1 MTAADLSPIPAL
13 TVSRE
18 RVAFALSAIAAVLW
32 GASFEATRIALH
44 DLPPWTAASG
54 RFVIA
59 AVAIFTWMLIVE
71 RGGWRALRRN
81 APAFAVLGILG
92 VAGFNASLF
101 LGMRTSSPVT
111 AALILGTVP
120 LTTNL
125 LDALFSLRW
134 PSRTALLGMGISLAG
149 IALTVGA
156 FSGARLAPGDPVIFA
171 GSIAWAIYTIGC
183 RRWVRDASP
192 LATSTWTMVFGALAL
207 VGAAFAFE
215 APVAAIAA
223 RSAPAWGAVVWMAL
237 AGSVLTYLFWQEGIA
252 VRGPAATSVLLNL
265 VPVAALVFAMM
276 VGRRPDAAQVAGM
289 TVAIFGVLLA
299 SGRVWRPRAWRHHA
313 AAGVADGTLS
323 NVSIVP
329 DGSAWNDQPLS
340 ASPVPGSVYPGLAN
354 RSPLCTEAHRI
365 ASGQPAMRLTHL
377 HLSS

>member
-1 MTAADLSPIPAL
+1 MTATDLSHIPAPA
-13 TVSRE
+13 VPRE
-18 RVAFALSAIAAVLW
+18 RVAFTLSAMAAVLW
-32 GASFEATRIALH
+32 GSNFEATRIALQG
-44 DLPPWTAASG
+44 LPPWTAASA

-59 AVAIFTWMLIVE
+59 AAAILVWMLIVE
-71 RGGWRALRRN
+71 RTGWRALRRN

-134 PSRTALLGMGISLAG
+134 PNRIALLGMAISLAG

-156 FSGARLAPGDPVIFA
+156 FSGARVAPGDPVIFA

-183 RRWVRDASP
+183 RRWVREASP

-215 APVAAIAA
+215 APVAAVAA
-223 RSAPAWGAVVWMAL
+223 SSAPAWGAVVWMAL

-276 VGRRPDAAQVAGM
+276 LGRRPDATQVAGM
-289 TVAIFGVLLA
+289 AIAIFGVLLA
-299 SGRVWRPRAWRHHA
+299 SGRLRRPRVCRRHDAAAPAADDTASHVPMVLKPAWR
-313 AAGVADGTLS
+313 T
-323 NVSIVP
+323 N
-329 DGSAWNDQPLS
+329 QPFS
-340 ASPVPGSVYPGLAN
+340 ASPVSGWVTPGPVNKRG
-354 RSPLCTEAHRI
+354 H
-365 ASGQPAMRLTHL
+365 
-377 HLSS
+377 